1 MQHAIPYLH
10 ETFEGLPLPMYSKT
24 DEPSFEDVFKFVK
37 EITSFIVDLTKLDN
51 ITDVTGNDGEKMEH
65 HSKQLLLTLSWRW
78 SQSHKNQS
86 TDLQSKSIDWFIYDK
101 DLHHEK
107 VKGRQNFCRQTNFQ
121 DQITIARINLFI

>member
-1 MQHAIPYLH
+1 MIALKLITFFFVFPENHKNNVKRVQHAIPYLH

-65 HSKQLLLTLSWRW
+65 HVVMAVVPVT
-78 SQSHKNQS
+78 
-86 TDLQSKSIDWFIYDK
+86 
-101 DLHHEK
+101 
-107 VKGRQNFCRQTNFQ
+107 
-121 DQITIARINLFI
+121 